1 MADSRRSSRASQSH
15 PRWWLALQLAWVLL
29 VAARL
34 ADFVTALPVY
44 VGVTQRTCSSGCPFT
59 PEQAQALLAQT
70 GISLHAFAIGT
81 AGLFVVCVAISTALA
96 LILFWRRPNDWMALL
111 VAYFIVIFPINNL
124 SSLLP
129 QGMTLG
135 VASNP
140 LLAVALGLPT
150 IIVGYSIFLL
160 FPTGRFAPRWS
171 WVLLIAWVVWY
182 LPAHLL
188 PDAQQ
193 GALVIGY
200 PVFYGC
206 AIACLVYRYVRVSTP
221 IERQQMKWVAC
232 GLAVLLVA
240 NQLFWLPQGMP
251 PLYLLGSFL
260 FYLLSLLF
268 LPITFLVALQRYRLY
283 DIDQFINQTLVYGS
297 LSATLAGIY
306 LLGVVG
312 VQRILNVVVGHASD
326 TSPPL
331 IVATTLVI
339 AVLFQPLRRVIQATI
354 DQRFYRTKY
363 NAATTVAAFGATLRQ
378 NLDLDACEHH
388 LLEAVETTMKP
399 SHVSLWLRE
408 PPAPSARR

>member
-1 MADSRRSSRASQSH
+1 MADSRSSSRASQSH

-29 VAARL
+29 VVARL

-44 VGVTQRTCSSGCPFT
+44 VGASQRTCASGCPFT

-70 GISLHAFAIGT
+70 GIALYTFAIGT

-129 QGMTLG
+129 QGMSLG
-135 VASNP
+135 VVSNP
-140 LLAVALGLPT
+140 LLAAALGLPT

-221 IERQQMKWVAC
+221 IERQQMKWVAF

-297 LSATLAGIY
+297 LTAALAGIY

-312 VQRILNVVVGHASD
+312 VQRVLNLVVGHASD

-331 IVATTLVI
+331 IVATTLLI

-354 DQRFYRTKY
+354 DRRFYRRKVDAERTL
-363 NAATTVAAFGATLRQ
+363 AAFGATVRNEVELEQVREQ
-378 NLDLDACEHH
+378 
-388 LLEAVETTMKP
+388 LLAVVNETMQ
-399 SHVSLWLRE
+399 
-408 PPAPSARR
+408 PA